1 MDRWADGRSISN
13 LSILNITYSWTFGK
27 LFQLSWEASQAYE
40 VRLEQAQ
47 GLKIKKLGK
56 SGGPDMIR
64 ITLEIKENAPVQN
77 AEWVFSSGKNTFT
90 QEYPIRIK
98 GTKH

>member
-27 LFQLSWEASQAYE
+27 LFQLSWVASQAYE

-56 SGGPDMIR
+56 S
-64 ITLEIKENAPVQN
+64 
-77 AEWVFSSGKNTFT
+77 
-90 QEYPIRIK
+90 
-98 GTKH
+98 